1 MTSTTFTQAVIVL
14 RGRVAVAW
22 AIICCLVLLVG
33 AATARAESVLGAP
46 GANAGQYSNPRG
58 IAVDGADGAV
68 YVADR
73 ANNRIDVFDAAGDF
87 VEAFGWGVADGISAT
102 PQVCTVTCFA
112 GLEGTGAGEFDEIDG
127 IAVDNDPASPSQ
139 HDVYVLDGGNN
150 RVQKFSPTGDLIW
163 VVGGK
168 VDKTTGAG
176 LCTASSGDTC
186 GAGSP
191 GFEEGQFQFSGFA
204 GIATG
209 PDGAVYV
216 MDEQRSGS
224 TPDGE
229 PVYAKRI
236 QRFAPSGTEE
246 ADISLVGGLIGRTTT
261 LAVGPSGDI
270 YTGTGGSEGAVNKY
284 DSSGA
289 LIERFQ
295 PSYNINALA
304 FDSAG
309 DLFVADNSNGS
320 AVYEYD
326 AGGTLRSVIYGSL
339 EHRVTGLALYH
350 SATGDIFALEEGRF
364 PTSSGVVYIPF
375 PAPGPV
381 VFADT
386 SGVVG
391 NVRATLQT
399 RLNPEGAP
407 TTLHFQYVDEADFE
421 HESEGFSSPAT
432 QSTPESAP
440 VGADFAEHSSSVE
453 IPCAAPGDTGCLQP
467 ETTYRFRVLA
477 TNPNGSS
484 VGPEGRFTTLPAIQL
499 GPSWASN
506 VGAEEATLHASLN
519 PLGISATGY
528 LQYVSD
534 SSYRAD
540 VAQAGPGHG
549 FDHAI
554 DIPDV
559 AHGAS
564 PLSFGSGYTETQ
576 RSVRLDSLLPG
587 SSYHY
592 RYIATNFFGE
602 RIGPE
607 HTFTAASP
615 QLEHTSATMCPNA
628 HLRVGPSAA
637 LPDCRAYE
645 MVSPFDKEGGDIV
658 ASFSPDTSKP
668 ARIDQASWDGDR
680 VTFSS
685 YRAFANAQAAPF
697 SSQYLAVRDPTGGW
711 SDEDISPPEEG
722 TDELELGGD
731 HDINYKLFSEDLC
744 TSWILKGTQPLLD
757 PEAIKEYANLYQRED
772 CGSGRYT
779 TITRGTPVGV
789 NHGINNQPFVPAIKG
804 VSEDG
809 SRVFFDAR
817 GKLVAGASTEPQVY
831 ESYQGVL
838 HLVCYLPNG
847 HADTSSCTVG
857 SGSDSTFNYDDS
869 LDHAVSDDGT
879 RVYWTDD
886 GNLYVRVNPE
896 RPQSA
901 IHAGQCAEPENA
913 CTLLIASSPSK
924 EMFFWGASADGER
937 VLYGEGVGGPGTVSL
952 HEAQLQKTASG
963 ATVHVR
969 LIDGE
974 DRGVMG
980 YSEDASLVY
989 LASNEVLTSEP
1000 NATGAGAQTGRPN
1013 LYLYRATDHT
1023 YTFIATLPEED
1034 FRRQAEAFS
1043 SRPIDT
1049 DPYYRSSRISPD
1061 GLHAVFMSG
1070 GSLTGYDNVDQ
1081 QSDEPDTEVFLY
1093 DATASDGPGT
1103 LRCISCQAS
1112 GARPSGRDVGPE
1124 NLPNWVAS
1132 SIPGWE
1138 TDLHPSRVLSDD
1150 GNRVFFDSF
1159 DSLIPSDTNGAE
1171 DVYEWEAGENKEQ
1184 CAALGAAVYLAREGG
1199 CLSLISTDESPA
1211 DSEFMDASRDGS
1223 DVFFTTGSSLVPQD
1237 SGGQIDVYDARVDGG
1252 VPGPPTLA
1260 PACEGEACQNSP
1272 NPPIEL
1278 TPASLVF
1285 AGAGN
1290 VVATP
1295 SAKANKTKTKL
1306 KPRLC
1311 GKDHTRKR
1319 GAKHHVKR
1327 QRAEHQ
1333 VKRQRA
1339 KHQIKKRGAED
1350 RLEKGGKCVKKPRP
1364 RKAKFKR
1371 DKVARVGRGWK

>member
-1 MTSTTFTQAVIVL
+1 MTSTTFTQAVSAH
-14 RGRVAVAW
+14 RGRVAAAW
-22 AIICCLVLLVG
+22 AVVCCLVLLAG

-46 GANAGQYSNPRG
+46 GANAGQYGNPRG
-58 IAVDGADGAV
+58 IAVDDADGTV

-73 ANNRIDVFDAAGDF
+73 ANNRIDVFEAAGGF

-102 PQVCTVTCFA
+102 PQVCTITCFA
-112 GLEGTGAGEFDEIDG
+112 GLEGTGGGEFDEIDG

-139 HDVYVLDGGNN
+139 HDVYVLDGGNS

-163 VVGGK
+163 AVGGK
-168 VDKTTGAG
+168 VDKTTGAD
-176 LCTASSGDTC
+176 LCTATSGDTC

-191 GFEEGQFQFSGFA
+191 GFEKGQFQFSGFA

-209 PDGAVYV
+209 PGGAVYV
-216 MDEQRSGS
+216 MDEQRNGS
-224 TPDGE
+224 APSGE
-229 PVYAKRI
+229 PIYAKRI
-236 QRFAPSGTEE
+236 QRFAPSGAEE
-246 ADISLVGGLIGRTTT
+246 AEISLVGGLIGGTTA
-261 LAVGPSGDI
+261 LAVGPTGDI
-270 YTGTGGSEGAVNKY
+270 YTGTSGSEGAVNKY

-289 LIERFQ
+289 LIERLQ

-309 DLFVADNSNGS
+309 DLFVADNSYGS

-326 AGGTLRSVIYGSL
+326 ASGTLRSVIYGSL

-364 PTSSGVVYIPF
+364 PTSSGVVYMPF

-381 VFADT
+381 VFSDT

-391 NVRATLQT
+391 NVRATLQAG
-399 RLNPEGAP
+399 LNPEGAP

-421 HESEGFSSPAT
+421 HDNEGFSSPAT
-432 QSTPESAP
+432 ESTPESAP
-440 VGADFAEHSSSVE
+440 VGADFAAHSGSVE
-453 IPCAAPGDTGCLQP
+453 TPCAAPGDIGCLQP
-467 ETTYRFRVLA
+467 ETTYRFRVVA
-477 TNPNGSS
+477 TNTNGSS
-484 VGPEGRFTTLPAIQL
+484 IGPEGRFTTLPAMQL
-499 GPSWASN
+499 GPSWASS

-534 SSYRAD
+534 ASYRED

-564 PLSFGSGYTETQ
+564 PLSFGSDETETQ

-587 SSYHY
+587 STYHY
-592 RYIATNFFGE
+592 RYIVTDFFGE
-602 RIGPE
+602 RTGSE
-607 HTFTAASP
+607 HTFITSSP
-615 QLEHTSATMCPNA
+615 QLERTSAGLCPNA

-658 ASFSPDTSKP
+658 VSFSIDTSKP
-668 ARIDQASWDGDR
+668 ARIDQASSDGNR

-697 SSQYLAVRDPTGGW
+697 SSQYLAVRDPGGW

-722 TDELELGGD
+722 TDGLELGGA

-757 PEAIKEYANLYQRED
+757 PEAIKGYANLYQRED
-772 CGSGRYT
+772 CGSGGYT
-779 TITRGTPVGV
+779 TITKGTPVGV
-789 NHGINNQPFVPAIKG
+789 NIDDYPFIPAIEG
-804 VSEDG
+804 VSDDG

-817 GKLVAGASTEPQVY
+817 GKLVAGASTEPQAY

-847 HADTSSCTVG
+847 HADTNSCTVG
-857 SGSDSTFNYDDS
+857 SGSDSTFNYEDS
-869 LDHAVSDDGT
+869 LDHAVSDDGR

-886 GNLYVRVNPE
+886 GNLYVRLNPE
-896 RPQSA
+896 QPQSA

-937 VLYGEGVGGPGTVSL
+937 VLYGEGYRGPGTKSL
-952 HEAQLQKTASG
+952 YEAQLQKTASG
-963 ATVHVR
+963 TTVHVNV
-969 LIDGE
+969 IDSE
-974 DRGVMG
+974 DRGLMG
-980 YSEDASLVY
+980 FSEDASLVY

-1000 NATGAGAQTGRPN
+1000 NATGAGAQTGQPN

-1034 FRRQAEAFS
+1034 FHREAETFS

-1070 GSLTGYDNVDQ
+1070 GSLTGYDSVDQ

-1093 DATASDGPGT
+1093 DAVASGGPGT

-1112 GARPSGRDVGPE
+1112 GARPSGRNVGIE
-1124 NLPNWVAS
+1124 SLPDWVAS
-1132 SIPGWE
+1132 AIPGWE

-1159 DSLIPSDTNGAE
+1159 DALVPSDTNGAE
-1171 DVYEWEAGENKEQ
+1171 DVYEWEAGESKEQ

-1199 CLSLISTDESPA
+1199 CLSLISTGESPA

-1252 VPGPPTLA
+1252 FPGPPAPA

-1272 NPPIEL
+1272 SPPIEL

-1290 VVATP
+1290 VVAAP
-1295 SAKANKTKTKL
+1295 SLTANKTKA
-1306 KPRLC
+1306 KPKSRLC
-1311 GKDHTRKR
+1311 RKPHTKKR
-1319 GAKHHVKR
+1319 GATHEVKGR
-1327 QRAEHQ
+1327 GA
-1333 VKRQRA
+1333 KRL
-1339 KHQIKKRGAED
+1339 IKKRGAED
-1350 RLEKGGKCVKKPRP
+1350 RVKRRSKCIKEPRPKKPRL
-1364 RKAKFKR
+1364 KR
-1371 DKVARVGRGWK
+1371 DKARRVGRGWK